1 MTPEG
6 GGGPSGPEGGGDVP
20 TSQEA
25 ITDPRILENYCPV
38 SSLPFM
44 EKVEEKVVRYQVQ
57 SALDET
63 DYLNSGVSYQGTMWR
78 QH

>member
-6 GGGPSGPEGGGDVP
+6 VGGPSGPEGGGHVP

-25 ITDPRILENYCPV
+25 ITDPSILENYCPV

-44 EKVEEKVVRYQVQ
+44 EKVVEKVVR
-57 SALDET
+57 
-63 DYLNSGVSYQGTMWR
+63 
-78 QH
+78 